1 MTVEADDSRFG
12 QIRLE
17 DMRGNE
23 LLTRTVL
30 PLIKRA
36 VDHSD
41 GRYTV
46 DNIVDGLLDGR
57 FELWGA
63 MRLPATLQAVAVT
76 HVETYPSG
84 KRAYTVLHLGG
95 PTMAD
100 AAAFFRYLPN
110 MEAVA
115 KAARCD
121 KLVMVGRKGWERDL
135 SEGWRAVATV
145 YERGLS

>member
-46 DNIVDGLLDGR
+46 DNIVDGLLDDDGSVYR
-57 FELWGA
+57 RGGSRYKSNAEFSSGGLRLLWDGFLPPFTYISRDA
-63 MRLPATLQAVAVT
+63 TCSGVSVLPALAFDSSSLAMTLSAT
-76 HVETYPSG
+76 
-84 KRAYTVLHLGG
+84 
-95 PTMAD
+95 
-100 AAAFFRYLPN
+100 
-110 MEAVA
+110 
-115 KAARCD
+115 
-121 KLVMVGRKGWERDL
+121 L
-135 SEGWRAVATV
+135 SAIK
-145 YERGLS
+145 